1 MSILSQVHCSSVMSS
16 RSGSEAINSS
26 LADPEK
32 TITEKGSYVGTYK
45 SKEGIKAGFLQV
57 LGPNQ
62 QRLSTEGGITKE
74 KLNHID

>member
-1 MSILSQVHCSSVMSS
+1 MSILSQVHCSSIMSS
-16 RSGSEAINSS
+16 RSGSEVLNGS

-32 TITEKGSYVGTYK
+32 AHRQRSYVGTCK
-45 SKEGIKAGFLQV
+45 SREEIKAGFLQV

-74 KLNHID
+74 KLNHIN